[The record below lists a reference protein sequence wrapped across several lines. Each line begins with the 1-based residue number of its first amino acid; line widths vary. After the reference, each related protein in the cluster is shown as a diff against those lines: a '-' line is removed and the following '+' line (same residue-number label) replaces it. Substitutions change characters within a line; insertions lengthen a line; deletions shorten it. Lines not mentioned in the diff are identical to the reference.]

1 MGQLD
6 DAVSAGANAPRAY
19 SADGETRAARTRADR
34 ALLERAHNGDQQAR
48 AQLVDRFLPLA
59 RQLARRYQR
68 GGEPLDDLIQVASL
82 GLLKAIDRFD
92 PSRETAFSSFAVP
105 TILGELKR
113 HFRDKG
119 WSVRVPR
126 DLQELAV
133 KLEPVGEELARELGR
148 AATPAEIA
156 QRTGS
161 TVEQV
166 LEAREAAAAY
176 RAVSLDRP
184 REDDEEGDGLGV
196 SFGIEDQGFSLAE
209 DSATIERLMRV
220 LNDRE
225 REILRL
231 RFAEDLT
238 QAEIG
243 ARVGVSQMHVSRI
256 IRQAIN
262 RLRDAAEA

>member
-1 MGQLD
+1 M
-6 DAVSAGANAPRAY
+6 
-19 SADGETRAARTRADR
+19 
-34 ALLERAHNGDQQAR
+34 
-48 AQLVDRFLPLA
+48 
-59 RQLARRYQR
+59 
-68 GGEPLDDLIQVASL
+68 
-82 GLLKAIDRFD
+82 
-92 PSRETAFSSFAVP
+92 P

-113 HFRDKG
+113 HFRDRG

-133 KLEPVGEELARELGR
+133 RLEPVAEELARELGR
-148 AATPAEIA
+148 AATTVEIA
-156 QRTGS
+156 KRTGT

-166 LEAREAAAAY
+166 LEAREAAGAY

-184 REDDEEGDGLGV
+184 RDDGDEDGDGIGAA
-196 SFGIEDQGFSLAE
+196 FGIEDPGFGNAE

-220 LNDRE
+220 LSERE

-231 RFAEDLT
+231 RFSEDLT

-243 ARVGVSQMHVSRI
+243 ERVGVSQMHVSRI

-262 RLRDAAEA
+262 RLRDAAEQ

>member
-1 MGQLD
+1 M
-6 DAVSAGANAPRAY
+6 
-19 SADGETRAARTRADR
+19 
-34 ALLERAHNGDQQAR
+34 AR
-48 AQLVDRFLPLA
+48 AIWKGNLQL
-59 RQLARRYQR
+59 
-68 GGEPLDDLIQVASL
+68 G
-82 GLLKAIDRFD
+82 K
-92 PSRETAFSSFAVP
+92 
-105 TILGELKR
+105 
-113 HFRDKG
+113 
-119 WSVRVPR
+119 
-126 DLQELAV
+126 QELAV

-184 REDDEEGDGLGV
+184 REDDEDGDGLGA
-196 SFGIEDQGFSLAE
+196 SFGVEDEGFSLAE

-220 LNDRE
+220 LTERE

-243 ARVGVSQMHVSRI
+243 TRVGVSQMHVSRI